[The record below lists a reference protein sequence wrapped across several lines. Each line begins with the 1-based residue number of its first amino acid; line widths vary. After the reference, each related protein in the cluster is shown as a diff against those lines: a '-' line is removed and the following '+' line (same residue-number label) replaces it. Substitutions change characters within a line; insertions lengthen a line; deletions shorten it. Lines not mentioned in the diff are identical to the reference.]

1 METGKVK
8 WFNRTKGYG
17 FVEPDNGSKDVFIH
31 VSEIEKQGISDLVE
45 DQKISYQTEDNRG
58 KLSATDIKIID

>member
-17 FVEPDNGSKDVFIH
+17 FIEPDNGGKDVFVHI
-31 VSEIEKQGISDLVE
+31 SEVEKILILKAIEAE
-45 DQKISYQTEDNRG
+45 
-58 KLSATDIKIID
+58 KLQRILN

>member
-17 FVEPDNGSKDVFIH
+17 FVEPDDGSKDVFIH